1 MFSNASNFVQGVDKV
16 FLIILGIS
24 FFFMIAI
31 TTVMIYFAIRY
42 NRKKNIPAVQVKDN
56 TSLEIAWTVIPLL
69 LTLLMFYYGYA
80 AYLPM
85 RKPPKDAMVIATTAK
100 MWKWSFEYPGNKQ
113 SDTLYVPVNK
123 PIKLTLKSL
132 DVIHGMFIPSFRI
145 KQDVVPG
152 RPNFVWFV
160 PQEPGE
166 YNILCSAY
174 CGVLHSSMLAI
185 IKVVP
190 EKDFNKWL
198 DALAVNTP
206 TAVSPGLDILQ
217 KNGCVA
223 CHSLDGTKIVGP
235 TFKALYGATIDVET
249 DGKAHK
255 VTADEQYLKSS
266 ITDPDKDIVVGYS
279 KGLMKSY
286 KTMIKDDDMNKII
299 DYIKTL
305 KAK

>member
-1 MFSNASNFVQGVDKV
+1 MFSNASNFVYGVDKV
-16 FLIILGIS
+16 FLIILAIS

-31 TTVMIYFAIRY
+31 TAVMIYFVIKY

-56 TSLEIAWTVIPLL
+56 TNLEIAWTVIPLL

-85 RKPPKDAMVIATTAK
+85 RQPPKNAMVIATTAK
-100 MWKWSFEYPGNKQ
+100 MWKWSFKYEGDKQ
-113 SDTLYVPVNK
+113 SDTLYVPLNK
-123 PIKLTLKSL
+123 PVKLTLTSL
-132 DVIHGMFIPSFRI
+132 DVIHGMFIPAFRI

-152 RPNFVWFV
+152 RPNFVWFI
-160 PQEPGE
+160 PQQTGE
-166 YNILCSAY
+166 FNIMCSAY

-190 EKDFNKWL
+190 ENEFKTWL
-198 DALAVNTP
+198 AALSTTS
-206 TAVSPGLDILQ
+206 TAPLNAGLDILQ

-235 TFKALYGATIDVET
+235 TLKGLYGSEVDVIT
-249 DGKAHK
+249 DGKQHK
-255 VTADEQYLKSS
+255 IKADDEYIKTS
-266 ITDPDKDIVVGYS
+266 INDPDKDIVVGFS

-286 KTMIKDDDMNKII
+286 KSLLKDEDIKKIN
-299 DYIKTL
+299 DYLKTL
-305 KAK
+305 GAK

>member
-16 FLIILGIS
+16 FLIILAIS

-31 TTVMIYFAIRY
+31 TAVMIYFAIKY
-42 NRKKNIPAVQVKDN
+42 SRKKNIPAIQVKDN
-56 TSLEIAWTVIPLL
+56 TLLEVAWTVIPLL

-100 MWKWSFEYPGNKQ
+100 MWKWSFEYEGNKQ

-152 RPNFVWFV
+152 RPNFVWFI
-160 PQEPGE
+160 PQELGE
-166 YNILCSAY
+166 FNIMCSAY
-174 CGVLHSSMLAI
+174 CGVLHSSMLAV

-190 EKDFNKWL
+190 ENDFNTWVA
-198 DALAVNTP
+198 ALSANKP
-206 TAVSPGLDILQ
+206 TALNPGLDILQ
-217 KNGCVA
+217 KNGCVT

-235 TFKALYGATIDVET
+235 TFKALYDSTIDVIT
-249 DGKAHK
+249 DGTTHK
-255 VTADEQYLKSS
+255 IKTGDQYLKSS
-266 ITDPDKDIVVGYS
+266 ITDPDKDIVVGYN

-286 KTMIKDDDMNKII
+286 KAILKEEDLNKII
-299 DYIKTL
+299 AYLKTL

>member
-31 TTVMIYFAIRY
+31 TAVMIHFAIKY

-56 TSLEIAWTVIPLL
+56 TMLEVAWTVIPLL
-69 LTLLMFYYGYA
+69 LTILMFYYGYA

-113 SDTLYVPVNK
+113 SDTLYVPLNK
-123 PIKLTLKSL
+123 PVKLTLTSL
-132 DVIHGMFIPSFRI
+132 DVIHGMFIPAFRI

-152 RPNFVWFV
+152 RPNFVWFI
-160 PQEPGE
+160 PQQTGE
-166 YNILCSAY
+166 FNIMCSAY
-174 CGVLHSSMLAI
+174 CGVLHSSMLAV

-190 EKDFNKWL
+190 ENDFNTWL
-198 DALAVNTP
+198 AALSTTF
-206 TAVSPGLDILQ
+206 TAPLNAGLDILQ

-235 TFKALYGATIDVET
+235 TLKGLYNSEVDVTT
-249 DGKAHK
+249 DGKEHK
-255 VTADEQYLKSS
+255 VKADNE
-266 ITDPDKDIVVGYS
+266 
-279 KGLMKSY
+279 
-286 KTMIKDDDMNKII
+286 
-299 DYIKTL
+299 
-305 KAK
+305 

>member
-31 TTVMIYFAIRY
+31 TAVMIYFVIKY

-56 TSLEIAWTVIPLL
+56 VLLEVSWTVIPLFI
-69 LTLLMFYYGYA
+69 TLLMFYYGYA

-85 RKPPKDAMVIATTAK
+85 RNPPKDAMVIATTAK
-100 MWKWSFEYPGNKQ
+100 MWKWSFEYTGGKQ
-113 SDTLYVPVNK
+113 SDTLYVPIKK

-132 DVIHGMFIPSFRI
+132 DVIHGMFIPGFRI

-152 RPNFVWFV
+152 RPNFTWFI
-160 PQEPGE
+160 PQELGN
-166 YNILCSAY
+166 YNIFCSAY
-174 CGVLHSSMLAI
+174 CGLQHSSMRTLV
-185 IKVVP
+185 KVVP
-190 EKDFNKWL
+190 EKDFNIWL
-198 DALAVNTP
+198 AALSVNKP
-206 TAVSPGLDILQ
+206 TAASPGLEILQ
-217 KNGCVA
+217 KTGCIA

-235 TFKALYGATIDVET
+235 TFKGLYDSTVEVVT
-249 DGKAHK
+249 DGKTHK
-255 VTADEQYLKSS
+255 VKAGDQYLKES
-266 ITDPDKDIVVGYS
+266 ITEPDKDIVVGYN

-286 KTMIKDDDMNKII
+286 KTILKEDEIKKII
-299 DYIKTL
+299 DYLKTL

>member
-24 FFFMIAI
+24 FFFMIVI
-31 TTVMIYFAIRY
+31 TATMIYFTIKY
-42 NRKKNIPAVQVKDN
+42 NRKKNIPAVQIKDN
-56 TSLEIAWTVIPLL
+56 IWLEVAWTGIPLL

-100 MWKWSFEYPGNKQ
+100 MWKWSFEYAGHKQ
-113 SDTLYVPVNK
+113 SDTLYVPLNK

-132 DVIHGMFIPSFRI
+132 DVIHGMFIPGFRI

-152 RPNFVWFV
+152 RPNFVWFI
-160 PQEPGE
+160 PQEIGE
-166 YNILCSAY
+166 YNIMCSAY
-174 CGVLHSSMLAI
+174 CGVMHSGMLAI

-190 EKDFNKWL
+190 EKVFNTWL
-198 DALAVNTP
+198 ESLSANTATTVN
-206 TAVSPGLDILQ
+206 PGLDILQ

-235 TFKALYGATIDVET
+235 TFKALYGSTIDVET

-255 VTADEQYLKSS
+255 VKADDQYLKTS

-286 KTMIKDDDMNKII
+286 KSTIKDEDMTKII
-299 DYIKTL
+299 TYLKTL
-305 KAK
+305 NKK

>member
-31 TTVMIYFAIRY
+31 TATMIYFTIKY

-56 TSLEIAWTVIPLL
+56 IWLEVAWTGIPLL

-85 RKPPKDAMVIATTAK
+85 RQPPKDAMVIATTAK

-132 DVIHGMFIPSFRI
+132 DVIHGMFIPGFRI

-152 RPNFVWFV
+152 RPNFVWFI
-160 PQEPGE
+160 PQELGE
-166 YNILCSAY
+166 YNIMCSAY
-174 CGVLHSSMLAI
+174 CGVLHSGMLAI

-190 EKDFNKWL
+190 EKDFNTWL
-198 DALAVNTP
+198 ESLSANTATTVN
-206 TAVSPGLDILQ
+206 PGLDILQ
-217 KNGCVA
+217 NNGCVA
-223 CHSLDGTKIVGP
+223 CHSVDGTKIVGP
-235 TFKALYGATIDVET
+235 TFKALYGSTIDVET
-249 DGKAHK
+249 EGKSHK
-255 VTADEQYLKSS
+255 VVADDQYLKTS

-286 KTMIKDDDMNKII
+286 KSTIKDEDMTKII
-299 DYIKTL
+299 AYLKTL
-305 KAK
+305 NAK

>member
-16 FLIILGIS
+16 FLIILAIS

-31 TTVMIYFAIRY
+31 TAVMIYFTIKY
-42 NRKKNIPAVQVKDN
+42 SRKKNIPAVQVKDN
-56 TSLEIAWTVIPLL
+56 TMLEVAWTVIPLL
-69 LTLLMFYYGYA
+69 LTILMFYFGYA

-85 RKPPKDAMVIATTAK
+85 RKPPKDAMIIASTAK
-100 MWKWSFEYPGNKQ
+100 MWKWSFEYEGNKQ
-113 SDTLYVPVNK
+113 SDTLYVPINK

-152 RPNFVWFV
+152 RPNFVWFI
-160 PQEPGE
+160 PQELGE
-166 YNILCSAY
+166 YNIMCSAY
-174 CGVLHSSMLAI
+174 CGVLHSSMLAV

-190 EKDFNKWL
+190 QKDFNSWVG
-198 DALAVNTP
+198 ALAVNTP
-206 TAVSPGLDILQ
+206 TTLNPGLDILQ

-235 TFKALYGATIDVET
+235 TFKALYGATIDVIT
-249 DGKAHK
+249 DGTTHK
-255 VTADEQYLKSS
+255 VKADDQYLKSS
-266 ITDPDKDIVVGYS
+266 ITDPDKDIVVGYN

-286 KTMIKDDDMNKII
+286 KSTLKEADITKII
-299 DYIKTL
+299 DYLKTL